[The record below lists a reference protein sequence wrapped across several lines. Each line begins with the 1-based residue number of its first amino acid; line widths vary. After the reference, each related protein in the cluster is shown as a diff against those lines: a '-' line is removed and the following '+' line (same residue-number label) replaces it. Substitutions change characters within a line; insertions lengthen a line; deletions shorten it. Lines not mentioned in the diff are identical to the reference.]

1 MGFGFTE
8 SNADA
13 QDGAFALGVNAQGDE
28 DGAIQE
34 LAPVADL
41 FVAGIEH
48 QVGKGLQR
56 AGAPGLELSIELG
69 GALTH
74 PASPDGGAAEL
85 LDDGGDFA
93 GGDALD
99 IHFGQGQLEGLLA
112 PHPFF
117 QGAGIEF
124 QAAPDLRDL
133 ELDGAD
139 TGVEGF
145 GFEAIGMASAGFGAF
160 VGLGLE
166 SLGAFLAH
174 GFVDQQADAGGQAAA
189 GALLSQE
196 LQNGVQEFRIGSVG
210 RHGFA
215 LDVFG
220 DTPTGNHYGPPS
232 TSFWRRQPPFGGGC
246 APARYARLRSA
257 APEGGLGGRKKS
269 NLQNYVYTSFVVA
282 LYSGVYAE
290 YMPSLWP
297 CGGF

>member
-1 MGFGFTE
+1 MDLGFTE
-8 SNADA
+8 GDADA
-13 QDGAFALGVNAQGDE
+13 QDGAFTFGVDAQGDQ

-48 QVGKGLQR
+48 QVGKGLQGAR
-56 AGAPGLELSIELG
+56 APGLELDIELG
-69 GALTH
+69 GALTDLGG
-74 PASPDGGAAEL
+74 ADGGAAEL

-99 IHFGQGQLEGLLA
+99 IHFGQGQHEGLLA
-112 PHPFF
+112 AHALF
-117 QGAGIEF
+117 QGAGIEV

-133 ELDGAD
+133 ELDGTDA
-139 TGVEGF
+139 GVEGF
-145 GFEAIGMASAGFGAF
+145 GFEAVGVALAGFGAF

-166 SLGAFLAH
+166 GLRAFLAH
-174 GFVDQQADAGGQAAA
+174 GFVDQEADAFGEAAA
-189 GALLSQE
+189 GALLSEE
-196 LQNGVQEFRIGSVG
+196 LQNVVQELRIRLVG

-257 APEGGLGGRKKS
+257 APEGGLGGVKKS
-269 NLQNYVYTSFVVA
+269 HLQKEFYTPV
-282 LYSGVYAE
+282 
-290 YMPSLWP
+290 P
-297 CGGF
+297 CHQKGG